1 MKKLT
6 DKPWSDAD
14 VCDLTRD
21 LLRMGKSVRF
31 QARGMSMKPLVRDGD
46 ILLIEP
52 LGQRL
57 PRLGD
62 VVLCQTAKGR
72 VLAHRVIGRQ
82 GKPGVYTY
90 LIQGDRAAHSDGW
103 MELEQIWGRV
113 SKLERGDRV
122 INLENP
128 FVKALGKYAA
138 YRSRFCLGGTKLHTF
153 GAMIA
158 KKLPFIGTLI
168 N

>member
-14 VCDLTRD
+14 ICDLTRD

-46 ILLIEP
+46 IMLVEP
-52 LGQRL
+52 FGQKL

-62 VVLCQTAKGR
+62 VVLCQTESGR

-82 GKPGVYTY
+82 GKLEEKTY
-90 LIQGDRAAHSDGW
+90 LIQGDRAAYADGW
-103 MELEQIWGRV
+103 ISHEQIWGRV
-113 SKLERGDRV
+113 SKLERGGNV

-128 FVKALGKYAA
+128 FMKALGKYAA
-138 YRSRFCLGGTKLHTF
+138 FRSRYGWGRGKLQTF
-153 GAMIA
+153 GTMIA
-158 KKLPFIGTLI
+158 RKLPYIGTLI